1 MKTRMF
7 TLLALA
13 AALVAS
19 RSATHYLIAQSAAAP
34 YTIEMNLYDLTGPSE
49 RLDYPAV
56 YAQTSEGVRSRLSY
70 AGGSMALRE
79 VVRDISYPDGR
90 QVILYDKLKVKTLH
104 SPDHLVTL
112 KERATLNSLPC
123 ESLQSHG
130 TTKLRQ
136 DTFLGFPVTV
146 VLMRNGDA
154 LRTTHWRAA
163 AFGCMSLK
171 YTVER
176 REGKDGAWAVTY
188 EGRATSAKLGEPDAR
203 LFDLGDDYET
213 VTEKE
218 AEKRLT
224 AESK

>member
-70 AGGSMALRE
+70 AGGSMALGE
-79 VVRDISYPDGR
+79 VVRDINYPDGR
-90 QVILYDKLKVKTLH
+90 QVILYDKLKVKNLRA
-104 SPDHLVTL
+104 PDHIVTL
-112 KERATLNSLPC
+112 KERAALNTLPC
-123 ESLQSHG
+123 ESLQSRG
-130 TTKLRQ
+130 TTKVRA

-146 VLMRNGDA
+146 VLMHDRDTI
-154 LRTTHWRAA
+154 RTTHW
-163 AFGCMSLK
+163 
-171 YTVER
+171 
-176 REGKDGAWAVTY
+176 
-188 EGRATSAKLGEPDAR
+188 
-203 LFDLGDDYET
+203 
-213 VTEKE
+213 
-218 AEKRLT
+218 
-224 AESK
+224 